1 MSASRRNSSR
11 PTTGLGLH
19 CGRVGS
25 VRRTGYL
32 LVVLLTGSALADP
45 LDAREWLNKMS
56 AAFEQQS
63 YDGTFSY
70 FDGRDLTS
78 LRVVHKVING
88 QQRERLVHLNGA
100 PREILRDGDE
110 VACIFLPGDR
120 LVELA
125 QSIPSG
131 PFARA
136 FVRDY
141 DRMAVGYKVLMG
153 GEDRIAGRRAVQLA
167 IAPTDQHRYGYR
179 LWLDLETAL
188 LLRSELLDQD
198 GRPLEIL
205 QFATLKLGDDVADS
219 ALEPAQNPGMVVSH
233 LKLATPEA
241 IRHEETEKS
250 WRAAW
255 LPVGFA
261 MASADI
267 RRAPGSLAAVNTL
280 VYSDGLAA
288 FSVFVEAMPDR
299 GATAAQSVAG
309 ATVAVS
315 ELITTGQGRQL
326 ITVVGEI
333 PASTARKIARSVE
346 LNAGN

>member
-1 MSASRRNSSR
+1 MTGESLNIAKTPASA
-11 PTTGLGLH
+11 
-19 CGRVGS
+19 
-25 VRRTGYL
+25 VRCIGCM
-32 LVVLLTGSALADP
+32 LVVLLCGNAIAESA
-45 LDAREWLNKMS
+45 DAREWLNRMS
-56 AAFEQQS
+56 AAFEEQS

-78 LRVVHKVING
+78 LRVVHKVVDG

-141 DRMAVGYKVLMG
+141 DRMAVGYQVLMG
-153 GEDRIAGRRAVQLA
+153 KRDRVAGRSAVQLA
-167 IAPTDQHRYGYR
+167 IAPTDEHRYGYR

-188 LLRSELLDQD
+188 LLRSELLDRD
-198 GRPLEIL
+198 GKALEIL
-205 QFATLKLGDDVADS
+205 QFATLLLGDDVPDS
-219 ALEPAQNPGMVVSH
+219 ALEAVRNPGMVISH

-241 IRHEETEKS
+241 IRHEETVRS
-250 WRAAW
+250 WRASW
-255 LPVGFA
+255 IPVGFA
-261 MASADI
+261 MASADV
-267 RRAPGSLAAVNTL
+267 RRAPGSLSAVNTL

-288 FSVFVEAMPDR
+288 FSVFVEALPDR
-299 GATAAQSVAG
+299 GATAAQSAAG

-315 ELITTGQGRQL
+315 ELITTDEGRQL
-326 ITVVGEI
+326 VTVVGEI
-333 PASTARKIARSVE
+333 PADTARKVARSVQ
-346 LNAGN
+346 LNAAN

>member
-1 MSASRRNSSR
+1 MSGTRRNTPGVLEKLAASYPAYRLS
-11 PTTGLGLH
+11 
-19 CGRVGS
+19 C
-25 VRRTGYL
+25 L
-32 LVVLLTGSALADP
+32 LVLMLSGSAVADQSDP
-45 LDAREWLNKMS
+45 RDWLNRMS
-56 AAFEQQS
+56 AAFEEQS

-78 LRVVHKVING
+78 LRVVHKVIDG

-120 LVELA
+120 LIELA

-141 DRMAVGYKVLMG
+141 DRMAVGYRVVMG
-153 GEDRIAGRRAVQLA
+153 DQDRIAGRQAVQLA
-167 IAPTDQHRYGYR
+167 IAPTDEHRYGYK
-179 LWLDLETAL
+179 LWLDMETAL
-188 LLRSELLDQD
+188 LLRSELVDHD
-198 GRPLEIL
+198 DRPLEIL
-205 QFATLKLGDDVADS
+205 QFATLHLGDDVTES
-219 ALEPAQNPGMVVSH
+219 ALEPVRNPGMVISH
-233 LKLATPEA
+233 LQLAKPEA
-241 IRHEETEKS
+241 IRHEETARN
-250 WRAAW
+250 WRASW
-255 LPVGFA
+255 LPPGFA
-261 MASADI
+261 MASADV

-299 GATAAQSVAG
+299 GASAAQSVAG

-315 ELITTGQGRQL
+315 ELIATGHGRQL
-326 ITVVGEI
+326 VTVVGEI
-333 PASTARKIARSVE
+333 PADTARQIARSVKP
-346 LNAGN
+346 NVGH